1 MDQDE
6 IRALRRDLG
15 DALLAKLL
23 GRSAGSVRS
32 YAKGRRP
39 VPALIARRLEW
50 VRRITFSLAGGYN
63 AVGMRAWFDRPRV
76 QLGQRSPLASLGPDW
91 TPSDASVAQVE
102 KLAATLRG
110 PG

>member
-15 DALLAKLL
+15 DALLARLS
-23 GRSAGSVRS
+23 GRSISSVHA
-32 YAKGRRP
+32 YANGRRP
-39 VPALIARRLEW
+39 VTPLIARRLEW
-50 VRRITFSLAGGYN
+50 VSHVTFSLAGGYN
-63 AVGMRAWFDRPRV
+63 AIGMRAWFVRPRV

-91 TPSDASVAQVE
+91 TPSDASVAHVE

>member
-1 MDQDE
+1 MDQDA
-6 IRALRRDLG
+6 IRALRRNLG

-23 GRSAGSVRS
+23 RRSAGSVRS
-32 YAKGRRP
+32 YANGRRT
-39 VPALIARRLEW
+39 VPPLIARRLEW
-50 VRRITFSLAGGYN
+50 VRHVTLSLAGGYN
-63 AVGMRAWFDRPRV
+63 AMGMRAWFDRPRV

-102 KLAATLRG
+102 KLTATLRG